1 LRRRTTVFIALL
13 ACLAALLLASSATAA
28 RYVIVYNR
36 QAVPADAEERI
47 ARAGGQLVA
56 KYKAI
61 GVAVAESDNDLFR
74 TLLLR
79 DGRVAGA
86 AATEPTGLGN
96 AEAVEAEGPPPG
108 DLPNAPATDAD
119 TFSALQWNMQ
129 RIRAPEAHAITG
141 GSPAVVVG
149 AIDTGIDATHP
160 NLDGNLDAAKSASCV
175 SGKPDQNPAAWD
187 DDSGH
192 GTHVAGII
200 AAESNGIGVVG
211 VAPRVKIAMIK
222 ASVRVPP
229 PPGSPPGTP
238 TRDVFRPEAVICA
251 LMWAGGA
258 GFDFPD
264 RPDIPATVGPRV
276 DIANNSYTVD
286 QELISD
292 SLDFFCHNDPD
303 DQEVIKAVKR
313 AARFALN
320 QGVTLVASA
329 GNSSLDLAHPPLG
342 NECIRLPSELPGVI
356 TVSSTRRLQA
366 PDEDGTLRDQKSS
379 FSNYGVGVIDVAA
392 PGGEVPPFSPPP
404 TEFILSTW
412 PGKFFASTLLC
423 DPVQTPCPVNAAG
436 VAYYRFMAGS
446 SMSAAHVSGVAAL
459 VVSRF
464 GDADT
469 PQNGKLRPGQV
480 AAIIEQTA
488 DPMPCP
494 PDPTTCQGGEGYNG
508 WFGHGRVNALRAV
521 THDAGG

>member
-1 LRRRTTVFIALL
+1 LRRRTTAFIALL
-13 ACLAALLLASSATAA
+13 ACLAALVLASSASAA
-28 RYVIVYNR
+28 RYVIVYQR

-47 ARAGGQLVA
+47 ARAGGRLIA
-56 KYKAI
+56 EYNAI
-61 GVAVAESDNDLFR
+61 GVAVAESDNELFR

-79 DGRVAGA
+79 DRRVAGA
-86 AATEPTGLGN
+86 AASEPAELGN
-96 AEAVEAEGPPPG
+96 AESVEAEGPPPG

-119 TFSALQWNMQ
+119 TFSSLQWNME
-129 RIRAPEAHAITG
+129 RIRAPQAHTITG
-141 GSPAVVVG
+141 GSPAVVAGV
-149 AIDTGIDATHP
+149 IDTGIDPTHP
-160 NLDGNLDAAKSASCV
+160 NLDDNIDAANSVSCV
-175 SGKPDQNPAAWD
+175 GGAPNQSPAAWD

-211 VAPRVKIAMIK
+211 VAPRVKVAAIK
-222 ASVRVPP
+222 ASLRV
-229 PPGSPPGTP
+229 G
-238 TRDVFRPEAVICA
+238 TRDIFRPEAVVCA

-258 GFDFPD
+258 GFDLPSG
-264 RPDIPATVGPRV
+264 PDIPGTVGPRV
-276 DIANNSYTVD
+276 DVANNSYTVD
-286 QELISD
+286 QELITD
-292 SLDFFCHNDPD
+292 PLDFFCHNDPD
-303 DQEVIKAVKR
+303 DQDVITAVKR
-313 AARFALN
+313 ATRFALSR
-320 QGVTLVASA
+320 GVTLAASA
-329 GNSSLDLAHPPLG
+329 GNNNLDLAHPPLG
-342 NECIRLPSELPGVI
+342 NECLRLPSELSGVI
-356 TVSSTRRLQA
+356 TVSSTRRTQSGSEQEGNLA
-366 PDEDGTLRDQKSS
+366 DQKSS

-412 PGKFFASTLLC
+412 PGKFFAATLLC

-459 VVSRF
+459 VISRF

-488 DPMPCP
+488 DPTPCP

-508 WFGHGRVNALRAV
+508 WFGHGRVNAFRAV